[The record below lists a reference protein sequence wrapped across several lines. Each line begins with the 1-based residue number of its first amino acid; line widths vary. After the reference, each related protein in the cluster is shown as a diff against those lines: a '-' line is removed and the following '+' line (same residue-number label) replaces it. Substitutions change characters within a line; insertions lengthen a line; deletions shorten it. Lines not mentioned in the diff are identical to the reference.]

1 MNFPFQKT
9 VSAVLIGG
17 QFSLMFTCIS
27 SYAADK
33 VTPQGLGASDAY
45 ILQKQTMNDL
55 NNTHVVGK
63 NITFGNS
70 KVQESVN
77 KDGPM
82 ITDDLTPTT
91 AGKISANK
99 YYVNKT
105 EPSTTNMQATY
116 KLTDEGIDVLANQ
129 KKDNMDD
136 DLKTDSATIESQAYS
151 TIAKVA
157 AQSKPINS
165 SDPIFSKSNSVI
177 ETTNGNPFADC
188 ELDKKIISM
197 KKTVHHSDFKE
208 CTDAPTTEKGCVLKH
223 DFLPIIATTVGAT
236 GGGSEGNMYDT
247 CEGNKENCVS
257 IGFGKQYKNSEKLNS
272 GSCASNHVETTIAI
286 SNSKAVRKA
295 TLKTVRFT
303 GNVSLGFKSSSKT
316 DQPLFSFN
324 EGCTPNTEGKNYYMV
339 DNVHHYEDVTA
350 LVKNSSSNVMTMF
363 MDYTGAIPYVQMEV
377 EYDPSLVVQY
387 DEWTDAT
394 CASYAQAVHS
404 GSLKGTVECTYYR
417 PSIPTQDANATHV
430 FLNGMKISKDYIS
443 SFAGLSFNCA
453 TAKVTVEASQFK
465 DKEGN
470 ATSLPSCDQYQK
482 QGCSQSTISCEKYDA
497 DNNCVLQ
504 KNIYDCGYD
513 KAEDV
518 PTTESSYNCPG
529 AISCAGA
536 DCVNIMV
543 GDSSSD
549 YTKAL
554 GLMQMTQQGTN
565 DVDCTFSGDTS
576 SLDPNKPLNEQGS
589 VQCLIWKGEEKKC
602 KIFYSNGGL
611 GSAGNDCC
619 DDSQATTDIAQYIKN
634 QAHMFKLEGV
644 QDVVKSG
651 NFSNVDVRTA
661 WDDTSNLDPSGTQ
674 GAWGNNMVVN
684 GLWNVG
690 WTMLI
695 NFTGVGQKFQKI
707 SDNLTKPI
715 VNRLNN
721 LIPYAGDV
729 FQGAVYFCEQL
740 IINAIGQY
748 VKDIVVDILNKVFT
762 KIAEEI
768 TSAFISSSASEAA
781 KEAAKKVGEKVVENG
796 AMQAFSSFCQY
807 VVPIIGWIYAI
818 YKGVQMVINVA
829 TQCHDEDFEL
839 QNDIHLQKCDYVSR
853 YCSMENPGHFVGGFV
868 GGCLQWTQVYC
879 CFDSPL
885 SRILN
890 KQVRYAQRGCL
901 NLWPYAI
908 PACAFG
914 FGEKHAICNGI
925 TLDEIK
931 KVDWEKIDLTEWLN
945 LLSISGM
952 SPSEIT
958 NFGNGVD
965 DFLPIG
971 GRDQNGNKHDVNNQH
986 TSSSMIQ

>member
-9 VSAVLIGG
+9 ISTVLIGG
-17 QFSLMFTCIS
+17 QISLMFTCIS
-27 SYAADK
+27 AYAK
-33 VTPQGLGASDAY
+33 NTITPQEFGAQDAY

-70 KVQESVN
+70 KVQKSVN

-91 AGKISANK
+91 AGKIPANK
-99 YYVNKT
+99 YYVNKK
-105 EPSTTNMQATY
+105 EPSTINMQATY

-188 ELDKKIISM
+188 ELDKKIIAK

-208 CTDAPTTEKGCVLKH
+208 CTDAPTTEKGCVLTH

-236 GGGSEGNMYDT
+236 GGGNEGNMYDT

-257 IGFGKQYKNSEKLNS
+257 IGFGKKYSNSQKLNS
-272 GSCASNHVETTIAI
+272 GNCASNHVETTIAI

-377 EYDPSLVVQY
+377 EYDPSLVVKY

-453 TAKVTVEASQFK
+453 TAKVTVEPSQFK
-465 DKEGN
+465 DKDGN

-482 QGCSQSTISCEKYDA
+482 QGCSQSTISCEKYDS

-529 AISCAGA
+529 AISCAGE

-602 KIFYSNGGL
+602 KIFYTNGGL
-611 GSAGNDCC
+611 GAAGNDCC
-619 DDSQATTDIAQYIKN
+619 DGSNATTDIAQYIKN

-651 NFSNVDVRTA
+651 NFSNVKVDLVWHNNT
-661 WDDTSNLDPSGTQ
+661 NIKPSEMIT
-674 GAWGNNMVVN
+674 N
-684 GLWNVG
+684 GLWSVG
-690 WTMLI
+690 WDMLV
-695 NFTGVGQKFQKI
+695 NFTGVGQKFQQI
-707 SDNLTKPI
+707 TDNLTDPI

-729 FQGAVYFCEQL
+729 FRGSIYFGEQL
-740 IINAIGQY
+740 IINAVGQY
-748 VKDIVVDILNKVFT
+748 VKQVVSQILSEVYKAVARE
-762 KIAEEI
+762 IA
-768 TSAFISSSASEAA
+768 TAFGSGAGGEFVKEGA
-781 KEAAKKVGEKVVENG
+781 KEAGKKVGETIAKNG
-796 AMQAFSSFCQY
+796 VMEAFSSFCKY
-807 VVPIIGWIYAI
+807 VVPVIGWIYAI
-818 YKGVQMVINVA
+818 YKGVQMVINIA
-829 TQCHDEDFEL
+829 TKCHDEDFEL
-839 QNDIHLQKCDYVSR
+839 QNDIHLQNCDYVSR
-853 YCSMENPGHFVGGFV
+853 YCSMKNPGHFVGGFV

-890 KQVRYAQRGCL
+890 KQVRYAQRGCP

-914 FGEKHAICNGI
+914 FGKKHAICNGI
-925 TLDEIK
+925 TLDEIEK
-931 KVDWEKIDLTEWLN
+931 ADWEKIDLTEWLN

>member
-9 VSAVLIGG
+9 ISTVLIGG
-17 QFSLMFTCIS
+17 QISLMFTSIS
-27 SYAADK
+27 AYAK
-33 VTPQGLGASDAY
+33 NTITPQEFGAQDAY

-91 AGKISANK
+91 AGKIPANK
-99 YYVNKT
+99 YYVNKK
-105 EPSTTNMQATY
+105 EPSTTNMKATY

-165 SDPIFSKSNSVI
+165 NDPIFSKSNSVI

-188 ELDKKIISM
+188 ELDKKIIAM

-208 CTDAPTTEKGCVLKH
+208 CTEAPTTEKGCVLTH

-377 EYDPSLVVQY
+377 EYDPSLVVKY

-430 FLNGMKISKDYIS
+430 FL
-443 SFAGLSFNCA
+443 
-453 TAKVTVEASQFK
+453 
-465 DKEGN
+465 
-470 ATSLPSCDQYQK
+470 
-482 QGCSQSTISCEKYDA
+482 
-497 DNNCVLQ
+497 
-504 KNIYDCGYD
+504 
-513 KAEDV
+513 
-518 PTTESSYNCPG
+518 
-529 AISCAGA
+529 
-536 DCVNIMV
+536 MV
-543 GDSSSD
+543 
-549 YTKAL
+549 
-554 GLMQMTQQGTN
+554 
-565 DVDCTFSGDTS
+565 
-576 SLDPNKPLNEQGS
+576 
-589 VQCLIWKGEEKKC
+589 
-602 KIFYSNGGL
+602 
-611 GSAGNDCC
+611 
-619 DDSQATTDIAQYIKN
+619 
-634 QAHMFKLEGV
+634 
-644 QDVVKSG
+644 
-651 NFSNVDVRTA
+651 
-661 WDDTSNLDPSGTQ
+661 
-674 GAWGNNMVVN
+674 
-684 GLWNVG
+684 
-690 WTMLI
+690 
-695 NFTGVGQKFQKI
+695 
-707 SDNLTKPI
+707 
-715 VNRLNN
+715 
-721 LIPYAGDV
+721 
-729 FQGAVYFCEQL
+729 
-740 IINAIGQY
+740 
-748 VKDIVVDILNKVFT
+748 
-762 KIAEEI
+762 
-768 TSAFISSSASEAA
+768 
-781 KEAAKKVGEKVVENG
+781 
-796 AMQAFSSFCQY
+796 
-807 VVPIIGWIYAI
+807 
-818 YKGVQMVINVA
+818 
-829 TQCHDEDFEL
+829 
-839 QNDIHLQKCDYVSR
+839 
-853 YCSMENPGHFVGGFV
+853 
-868 GGCLQWTQVYC
+868 
-879 CFDSPL
+879 
-885 SRILN
+885 
-890 KQVRYAQRGCL
+890 
-901 NLWPYAI
+901 
-908 PACAFG
+908 
-914 FGEKHAICNGI
+914 
-925 TLDEIK
+925 
-931 KVDWEKIDLTEWLN
+931 
-945 LLSISGM
+945 
-952 SPSEIT
+952 
-958 NFGNGVD
+958 
-965 DFLPIG
+965 
-971 GRDQNGNKHDVNNQH
+971 
-986 TSSSMIQ
+986 

>member
-1 MNFPFQKT
+1 MKFPFQKT
-9 VSAVLIGG
+9 ISTVLIGG
-17 QFSLMFTCIS
+17 QISLMFTCIS
-27 SYAADK
+27 AYAK
-33 VTPQGLGASDAY
+33 NTITPQEFGAQDAY

-63 NITFGNS
+63 NIIFGNS
-70 KVQESVN
+70 KVQQSVN
-77 KDGPM
+77 KNGPM

-91 AGKISANK
+91 AGKVPANK
-99 YYVNKT
+99 YYVKKT

-116 KLTDEGIDVLANQ
+116 KLSDDGIDVLANQ

-165 SDPIFSKSNSVI
+165 NDPIFSKSDGVI
-177 ETTNGNPFADC
+177 GTTNGNPFADC
-188 ELDKKIISM
+188 ELDKKIIAT
-197 KKTVHHSDFKE
+197 KKTVHHADYKE
-208 CTDAPTTEKGCVLKH
+208 CTDAPTTENGCILQH

-236 GGGSEGNMYDT
+236 GGGNEGNMYDD
-247 CEGNKENCVS
+247 CEGHKENCVS
-257 IGFGKQYKNSEKLNS
+257 IGFGKKYRNIEKLNS

-286 SNSKAVRKA
+286 SNPKAVRKA

-303 GNVSLGFKSSSKT
+303 GNVSLGFKSSSKK

-324 EGCTPNTEGKNYYMV
+324 EGCTPNTEGKNYYMM
-339 DNVHHYEDVTA
+339 DTVHHYEDVTA

-377 EYDPSLVVQY
+377 EYDPSLVVKY

-404 GSLKGTVECTYYR
+404 GSLKGTVECTNYR
-417 PSIPTQDANATHV
+417 PSIPTNDANATHV
-430 FLNGMKISKDYIS
+430 YLNGIKISKEHIS
-443 SFAGLSFNCA
+443 SFAGLSFNCG
-453 TAKVTVEASQFK
+453 TAKVTVEPSQFK
-465 DKEGN
+465 DKDGN
-470 ATSLPSCDQYQK
+470 ATSLPSCYQYQK
-482 QGCSQSTISCEKYDA
+482 QGCSQSTISCEKYDS

-518 PTTESSYNCPG
+518 PTTESSYKCPG
-529 AISCAGA
+529 PISCAGA

-549 YTKAL
+549 WSKAL

-602 KIFYSNGGL
+602 KIFYTNGGL
-611 GSAGNDCC
+611 GAAGNDCC
-619 DDSQATTDIAQYIKN
+619 DASNATTDIAQYIKN

-651 NFSNVDVRTA
+651 NFSNVKVDLA
-661 WDDTSNLDPSGTQ
+661 WHNNTNLKPSEMIT
-674 GAWGNNMVVN
+674 N
-684 GLWNVG
+684 GLYSVG
-690 WTMLI
+690 WNMLV
-695 NFTGVGQKFQKI
+695 NFTGVGQKFQQI
-707 SDNLTKPI
+707 TDNLTDPI

-729 FQGAVYFCEQL
+729 FRGSIYFGEEL
-740 IINAIGQY
+740 IINAVGQY
-748 VKDIVVDILNKVFT
+748 VKQVVSQMLSQVYKAVARE
-762 KIAEEI
+762 IA
-768 TSAFISSSASEAA
+768 TAFGSGTGGEFVKEGA
-781 KEAAKKVGEKVVENG
+781 KEAGKKVGETVAENG
-796 AMQAFSSFCQY
+796 AMDAFSSFCEY

-818 YKGVQMVINVA
+818 YKGVQMIVDIA
-829 TQCHDEDFEL
+829 TKCHDDDFEL
-839 QNDIHLQKCDYVSR
+839 QNDIHLQNCDYVSR
-853 YCSMENPGHFVGGFV
+853 YCSMKNPGHFVGGFV
-868 GGCLQWTQVYC
+868 GGCLEWTQVYC

-890 KQVRYAQRGCL
+890 KQVRYAQRGCP

-925 TLDEIK
+925 TLDEIE

-952 SPSEIT
+952 SPSEIS

>member
-9 VSAVLIGG
+9 ISTVLIGG
-17 QFSLMFTCIS
+17 QISLMFTCIS
-27 SYAADK
+27 AYAK
-33 VTPQGLGASDAY
+33 NTITPQEFGAQDAY

-63 NITFGNS
+63 NIIFGNS
-70 KVQESVN
+70 KVQQSVN
-77 KDGPM
+77 KNGPM

-91 AGKISANK
+91 AGKVPANK
-99 YYVNKT
+99 YYVKKT

-116 KLTDEGIDVLANQ
+116 KLSDDGIDVLANQ

-165 SDPIFSKSNSVI
+165 NDPIFSKSDGVI
-177 ETTNGNPFADC
+177 GTTNGNPFADC
-188 ELDKKIISM
+188 ELDKKIIAT
-197 KKTVHHSDFKE
+197 KKTVHHADYKE
-208 CTDAPTTEKGCVLKH
+208 CTDAPTTEKGCVLTH
-223 DFLPIIATTVGAT
+223 DFLPIIATTVGAA
-236 GGGSEGNMYDT
+236 GGGNEGNMYDT

-257 IGFGKQYKNSEKLNS
+257 IGFGKKYSNSQKLNS
-272 GSCASNHVETTIAI
+272 GNCASNHVETTIAI

-377 EYDPSLVVQY
+377 EYDPSLVVKY

-453 TAKVTVEASQFK
+453 TAKVTVEPSQFK
-465 DKEGN
+465 DKDGN

-482 QGCSQSTISCEKYDA
+482 QGCSQSTISCEKYDS

-518 PTTESSYNCPG
+518 PTTESSYKCPG

-602 KIFYSNGGL
+602 KIFYTNGGL
-611 GSAGNDCC
+611 GAAGNDCC
-619 DDSQATTDIAQYIKN
+619 DGSNATTDIAQYIKN

-651 NFSNVDVRTA
+651 NFSNVKVDLA
-661 WDDTSNLDPSGTQ
+661 WHNNTNIKPSEMIT
-674 GAWGNNMVVN
+674 N
-684 GLWNVG
+684 GLWSVG
-690 WTMLI
+690 WDMLV
-695 NFTGVGQKFQKI
+695 NFTGVGQKFQQI
-707 SDNLTKPI
+707 TDNLTDPI

-729 FQGAVYFCEQL
+729 FRGSIYFGEQL
-740 IINAIGQY
+740 IINAVGQY
-748 VKDIVVDILNKVFT
+748 VKQVVSQILSEVYKAVARE
-762 KIAEEI
+762 IA
-768 TSAFISSSASEAA
+768 TAFGSGAGGEFVKEGA
-781 KEAAKKVGEKVVENG
+781 KEAGKKVGETIAKNG
-796 AMQAFSSFCQY
+796 VMEAFSSFCKY
-807 VVPIIGWIYAI
+807 VVPVIGWIYAI
-818 YKGVQMVINVA
+818 YKGVQMVINIA
-829 TQCHDEDFEL
+829 TKCHDEDFEL

-853 YCSMENPGHFVGGFV
+853 YCSMKNPGHFVGGFV

-890 KQVRYAQRGCL
+890 KQVRYAQRGCP

-914 FGEKHAICNGI
+914 FGKKHAICNGI
-925 TLDEIK
+925 TLDEIE

>member
-9 VSAVLIGG
+9 ISTVLIGG
-17 QFSLMFTCIS
+17 QISLMFTCIS
-27 SYAADK
+27 AYAK
-33 VTPQGLGASDAY
+33 NTITPQEFGAQDAY

-91 AGKISANK
+91 AGKIPANK
-99 YYVNKT
+99 YYVNKK

-165 SDPIFSKSNSVI
+165 NDPIFSKSDGVI
-177 ETTNGNPFADC
+177 GTTNGNPFADC
-188 ELDKKIISM
+188 ELDKKIIAT
-197 KKTVHHSDFKE
+197 KKTVHHADYKE
-208 CTDAPTTEKGCVLKH
+208 CTDAPTTENGCILQH

-236 GGGSEGNMYDT
+236 GGGNEGNMYDD
-247 CEGNKENCVS
+247 CEGHKENCVS
-257 IGFGKQYKNSEKLNS
+257 IGFGKKYRNTEKLNS

-286 SNSKAVRKA
+286 SNPKAVRKA

-339 DNVHHYEDVTA
+339 DTTHHYEDVTA
-350 LVKNSSSNVMTMF
+350 LVKSSSSNVMTMF

-377 EYDPSLVVQY
+377 EYDPSLVVKY

-404 GSLKGTVECTYYR
+404 GSLKGTVECTNYR
-417 PSIPTQDANATHV
+417 PSIPTNDANATHV
-430 FLNGMKISKDYIS
+430 FLNGMKISKEYIS
-443 SFAGLSFNCA
+443 SFAGLSFNCG
-453 TAKVTVEASQFK
+453 TAKVTVEPSQFK
-465 DKEGN
+465 DKDGN
-470 ATSLPSCDQYQK
+470 ATSLPSCYQYQK
-482 QGCSQSTISCEKYDA
+482 QGCSQSTISCEKYDS

-518 PTTESSYNCPG
+518 PTTESSYKCPG
-529 AISCAGA
+529 PISCAGA

-549 YTKAL
+549 WSKAL

-619 DDSQATTDIAQYIKN
+619 DASNATTDIAQYIKN

-651 NFSNVDVRTA
+651 NFSNVKVDLA
-661 WDDTSNLDPSGTQ
+661 WHNNTNIKPSEMIT
-674 GAWGNNMVVN
+674 N
-684 GLWNVG
+684 GLWSVG
-690 WTMLI
+690 WEMLV
-695 NFTGVGQKFQKI
+695 NFTGVGQKFQQI
-707 SDNLTKPI
+707 TDNLTDPI

-729 FQGAVYFCEQL
+729 FRGSIYFGEQL
-740 IINAIGQY
+740 IINAVGQY
-748 VKDIVVDILNKVFT
+748 VKQVVSQILSEVYKAVARE
-762 KIAEEI
+762 IA
-768 TSAFISSSASEAA
+768 TAFGSGAGGEFVKEGA
-781 KEAAKKVGEKVVENG
+781 KEAGKKVGETVAENG
-796 AMQAFSSFCQY
+796 AMEAFSSFCEY
-807 VVPIIGWIYAI
+807 VVPVIGWIYAI
-818 YKGVQMVINVA
+818 YKGVQMVINIA
-829 TQCHDEDFEL
+829 TKCHDDDFEL

-853 YCSMENPGHFVGGFV
+853 YCSMKNPGHFVGGFV
-868 GGCLQWTQVYC
+868 GGCLEWTEVYC

-890 KQVRYAQRGCL
+890 KQVRYAQRGCP

-925 TLDEIK
+925 TLDEIE

>member
-9 VSAVLIGG
+9 ISTVLIGG
-17 QFSLMFTCIS
+17 QISLMFTCIS
-27 SYAADK
+27 SYAK
-33 VTPQGLGASDAY
+33 NTITPQEFGAQDAY

-91 AGKISANK
+91 AGKIPANK
-99 YYVNKT
+99 YYVNKK

-188 ELDKKIISM
+188 ELDKKIIAT

-208 CTDAPTTEKGCVLKH
+208 CTDAPTTEKGCVLTH
-223 DFLPIIATTVGAT
+223 DFLPIIATTVGAA
-236 GGGSEGNMYDT
+236 GGGNEGNMYDT

-257 IGFGKQYKNSEKLNS
+257 IGFGKKYSHSQKLNS
-272 GSCASNHVETTIAI
+272 GNCASNHVETTIAI

-377 EYDPSLVVQY
+377 EYDPSLVVKY

-453 TAKVTVEASQFK
+453 TAKVTVEPSQFK
-465 DKEGN
+465 DKDGN

-482 QGCSQSTISCEKYDA
+482 QGCSQSTISCEKYDS

-602 KIFYSNGGL
+602 KIFYTNGGL
-611 GSAGNDCC
+611 GAAGNDCC
-619 DDSQATTDIAQYIKN
+619 DGSNATTDIAQYIKN

-651 NFSNVDVRTA
+651 NFSNVKVDLVWHNNT
-661 WDDTSNLDPSGTQ
+661 NIKPSEMIT
-674 GAWGNNMVVN
+674 N
-684 GLWNVG
+684 GLWSVG
-690 WTMLI
+690 WNMLV
-695 NFTGVGQKFQKI
+695 NFTGVGQKFQQI
-707 SDNLTKPI
+707 TDNLTDPI

-729 FQGAVYFCEQL
+729 FRGSIYFGEQL
-740 IINAIGQY
+740 IINAVGQY
-748 VKDIVVDILNKVFT
+748 VKQVVSQILSEVYKAVARE
-762 KIAEEI
+762 IA
-768 TSAFISSSASEAA
+768 TAFGSGAGGEFVKEGA
-781 KEAAKKVGEKVVENG
+781 KEAGKKVGETIAKNG
-796 AMQAFSSFCQY
+796 VMEAFSSFCKY
-807 VVPIIGWIYAI
+807 VVPVIGWIYAI
-818 YKGVQMVINVA
+818 YKGVQMVINIA
-829 TQCHDEDFEL
+829 TKCHDEDFEL

-853 YCSMENPGHFVGGFV
+853 YCSMKNPGHFVGGFV

-890 KQVRYAQRGCL
+890 KQVRYAQRGCP

-914 FGEKHAICNGI
+914 FGKKHAICNGI
-925 TLDEIK
+925 TLDEIE

>member
-1 MNFPFQKT
+1 MKFPFQKT
-9 VSAVLIGG
+9 ISTVLIGG
-17 QFSLMFTCIS
+17 QISLMFTCIS
-27 SYAADK
+27 AYAK
-33 VTPQGLGASDAY
+33 NTITPQEFGAQDAY

-63 NITFGNS
+63 NIVFGNS
-70 KVQESVN
+70 KVQQSVN
-77 KDGPM
+77 KNGPM

-91 AGKISANK
+91 AGKIPANK
-99 YYVNKT
+99 YYVNKK

-165 SDPIFSKSNSVI
+165 NDPIFSKSDGVI
-177 ETTNGNPFADC
+177 GTTNGNPFADC
-188 ELDKKIISM
+188 ELDKKIIAT
-197 KKTVHHSDFKE
+197 KKTVHHADYKE
-208 CTDAPTTEKGCVLKH
+208 CTDAPTTENGCILQH

-236 GGGSEGNMYDT
+236 GGGNEGNMYDD
-247 CEGNKENCVS
+247 CEGHKENCVS
-257 IGFGKQYKNSEKLNS
+257 IGFGKKYRNTEKLNS

-286 SNSKAVRKA
+286 SNPKAVRKA

-324 EGCTPNTEGKNYYMV
+324 EGCTPNTEGKNYYMM
-339 DNVHHYEDVTA
+339 DTAHHYEDVTA
-350 LVKNSSSNVMTMF
+350 LVKSSSSNVMTMF

-377 EYDPSLVVQY
+377 EYDPSLVVKY

-453 TAKVTVEASQFK
+453 TAKVTVEPSQFK
-465 DKEGN
+465 DKDGN

-482 QGCSQSTISCEKYDA
+482 QGCSQSTISCEKYDS

-518 PTTESSYNCPG
+518 PTTESSYKCPG
-529 AISCAGA
+529 PISCAGA

-549 YTKAL
+549 WSKAL

-576 SLDPNKPLNEQGS
+576 SLDPNRPLNEQGS

-602 KIFYSNGGL
+602 KIFYTNGGL
-611 GSAGNDCC
+611 GAAGNDCC
-619 DDSQATTDIAQYIKN
+619 DGSNATTDIAQYIKN

-651 NFSNVDVRTA
+651 NFSNVKVDLVWHNNT
-661 WDDTSNLDPSGTQ
+661 NIKPSEMIT
-674 GAWGNNMVVN
+674 N
-684 GLWNVG
+684 GLWSVG
-690 WTMLI
+690 WNMLV
-695 NFTGVGQKFQKI
+695 NFTGVGQKFQQI
-707 SDNLTKPI
+707 TDNLTDPI

-729 FQGAVYFCEQL
+729 FRGSIYFGEQL
-740 IINAIGQY
+740 IINAVGQY
-748 VKDIVVDILNKVFT
+748 VKQVVSQILSEVYKAVARE
-762 KIAEEI
+762 IA
-768 TSAFISSSASEAA
+768 TAFGSGAGGEFVKEGA
-781 KEAAKKVGEKVVENG
+781 KEAGKKVGETIAKNG
-796 AMQAFSSFCQY
+796 VMEAFSSFCKY
-807 VVPIIGWIYAI
+807 VVPVIGWIYAI
-818 YKGVQMVINVA
+818 YKGVQMVINIA
-829 TQCHDEDFEL
+829 TKCHDEDFEL

-853 YCSMENPGHFVGGFV
+853 YCSMKNPGHFVGGFV

-890 KQVRYAQRGCL
+890 KQVRYAQRGCP

-914 FGEKHAICNGI
+914 FGKKHAICNGI
-925 TLDEIK
+925 TLDEIE
-931 KVDWEKIDLTEWLN
+931 KVDWEKMDLTEWLN

>member
-1 MNFPFQKT
+1 MKFPFQKT
-9 VSAVLIGG
+9 ISTVLIGG
-17 QFSLMFTCIS
+17 QISLMFTCIS
-27 SYAADK
+27 AYAK
-33 VTPQGLGASDAY
+33 NTITPQEFGAQDAY

-63 NITFGNS
+63 NIVFGNS
-70 KVQESVN
+70 KVQQSVN
-77 KDGPM
+77 KNGPM

-91 AGKISANK
+91 AGKIPANK
-99 YYVNKT
+99 YYVNKK

-165 SDPIFSKSNSVI
+165 NDPIFSKSDGVI
-177 ETTNGNPFADC
+177 GTTNGNPFADC
-188 ELDKKIISM
+188 ELDKKIIAT
-197 KKTVHHSDFKE
+197 KKTVHHADYKE
-208 CTDAPTTEKGCVLKH
+208 CTDAPTTENGCILQH

-236 GGGSEGNMYDT
+236 GGGNEGNMYDD
-247 CEGNKENCVS
+247 CEGHKENCVS
-257 IGFGKQYKNSEKLNS
+257 IGFGKKYRNTEKLNS

-286 SNSKAVRKA
+286 SNPKAVRKA

-324 EGCTPNTEGKNYYMV
+324 EGCTPNTEGKNYYMM
-339 DNVHHYEDVTA
+339 DTAHHYEDVTA
-350 LVKNSSSNVMTMF
+350 LVKSSSSNVMTMF

-377 EYDPSLVVQY
+377 EYDPSLVVKY

-453 TAKVTVEASQFK
+453 TAKVTVEPSQFK
-465 DKEGN
+465 DKDGN

-482 QGCSQSTISCEKYDA
+482 QGCSQSTISCEKYDS

-518 PTTESSYNCPG
+518 PTTESSYKCPG
-529 AISCAGA
+529 PISCAGD

-549 YTKAL
+549 WSKAL

-602 KIFYSNGGL
+602 KIFYTNGGL
-611 GSAGNDCC
+611 GAAGNDCC
-619 DDSQATTDIAQYIKN
+619 DGSNATTDIAQYIKN

-651 NFSNVDVRTA
+651 NFSNVKVDLVWHNNT
-661 WDDTSNLDPSGTQ
+661 NIKPSEMIT
-674 GAWGNNMVVN
+674 N
-684 GLWNVG
+684 GLWSVG
-690 WTMLI
+690 WNMLV
-695 NFTGVGQKFQKI
+695 NFTGVGQKFQQI
-707 SDNLTKPI
+707 TDNLTDPI

-729 FQGAVYFCEQL
+729 FRGSIYFGEQL
-740 IINAIGQY
+740 IINAVGQY
-748 VKDIVVDILNKVFT
+748 VKQVVSQILSEVYKAVARE
-762 KIAEEI
+762 IA
-768 TSAFISSSASEAA
+768 TAFGSGAGGEFVKEGA
-781 KEAAKKVGEKVVENG
+781 KEAGKKVGETIAKNG
-796 AMQAFSSFCQY
+796 VMEAFSSFCKY
-807 VVPIIGWIYAI
+807 VVPVIGWIYAI
-818 YKGVQMVINVA
+818 YKGVQMVINIA
-829 TQCHDEDFEL
+829 TKCHDEDFEL

-853 YCSMENPGHFVGGFV
+853 YCSMKNPGHFVGGFV

-890 KQVRYAQRGCL
+890 KQVRYAQRGCP

-914 FGEKHAICNGI
+914 FGKKHAICNGI

>member
-9 VSAVLIGG
+9 ISTVLIGC
-17 QFSLMFTCIS
+17 QISLMFTCIS
-27 SYAADK
+27 AYAK
-33 VTPQGLGASDAY
+33 NTITPQEFGAQDAY

-70 KVQESVN
+70 KVQKSVN

-91 AGKISANK
+91 AGKIPANK
-99 YYVNKT
+99 YYVNKK

-188 ELDKKIISM
+188 ELDKKIIAK

-208 CTDAPTTEKGCVLKH
+208 CTDAPTTEKGCVLTH

-236 GGGSEGNMYDT
+236 GGGNEGNMYDT

-257 IGFGKQYKNSEKLNS
+257 IGFGKKYSNSQKLNS
-272 GSCASNHVETTIAI
+272 GNCASNHVETTIAI

-377 EYDPSLVVQY
+377 EYDPSLVVKY

-453 TAKVTVEASQFK
+453 TAKVTVEPSQFK
-465 DKEGN
+465 DKDGN

-482 QGCSQSTISCEKYDA
+482 QGCSQSTISCEKYDS

-602 KIFYSNGGL
+602 KIFYTNGGL
-611 GSAGNDCC
+611 GAAGNDCC
-619 DDSQATTDIAQYIKN
+619 DGSNATTDIAQYIKN

-651 NFSNVDVRTA
+651 NFSNVKVDLVWHNNT
-661 WDDTSNLDPSGTQ
+661 NIKPSEMIT
-674 GAWGNNMVVN
+674 N
-684 GLWNVG
+684 GLWSVG
-690 WTMLI
+690 WDMLV
-695 NFTGVGQKFQKI
+695 NFTGVGQKFQQI
-707 SDNLTKPI
+707 TDNLTDPI

-729 FQGAVYFCEQL
+729 FRGSIYFGEQL
-740 IINAIGQY
+740 IINAVGQY
-748 VKDIVVDILNKVFT
+748 VKQVVSQILSEVYKAVARE
-762 KIAEEI
+762 IA
-768 TSAFISSSASEAA
+768 TAFGSGAGGEFVKEGA
-781 KEAAKKVGEKVVENG
+781 KEAGKKVGETIAKNG
-796 AMQAFSSFCQY
+796 VMEAFSSFCKY
-807 VVPIIGWIYAI
+807 VVPVIGWIYAI
-818 YKGVQMVINVA
+818 YKGVQMVINIA
-829 TQCHDEDFEL
+829 TKCHDEDFEL

-853 YCSMENPGHFVGGFV
+853 YCSMKNPGHFVGGFV

-890 KQVRYAQRGCL
+890 KQVRYAQRGCP

-914 FGEKHAICNGI
+914 FGKKHAICNGI
-925 TLDEIK
+925 TLDEIE

>member
-9 VSAVLIGG
+9 ISTVLIGG
-17 QFSLMFTCIS
+17 QISLMFTSIS
-27 SYAADK
+27 AYAK
-33 VTPQGLGASDAY
+33 NTITPQEFGAQDAY

-91 AGKISANK
+91 AGKIPANK
-99 YYVNKT
+99 YYVNKK

-165 SDPIFSKSNSVI
+165 NDPIFSKSNSVI

-188 ELDKKIISM
+188 ELDKKIIAT

-208 CTDAPTTEKGCVLKH
+208 CTEAPTTEKGCVLTH

-377 EYDPSLVVQY
+377 EYDPSLVVKY

-453 TAKVTVEASQFK
+453 TAKVTVEPSQFK
-465 DKEGN
+465 DKDGN

-482 QGCSQSTISCEKYDA
+482 QGCSQSTISCEKYDS

-529 AISCAGA
+529 AISCAGE

-619 DDSQATTDIAQYIKN
+619 DASNATTDIAQYIKN

-651 NFSNVDVRTA
+651 NFSNVKVDLA
-661 WDDTSNLDPSGTQ
+661 WHNNTNIKPSEMIT
-674 GAWGNNMVVN
+674 N
-684 GLWNVG
+684 GLWSVG
-690 WTMLI
+690 WEMLV
-695 NFTGVGQKFQKI
+695 NFTGVGQKFQQI
-707 SDNLTKPI
+707 TDNLTDPI

-729 FQGAVYFCEQL
+729 FRGSIYFGEQL
-740 IINAIGQY
+740 IINAVGQY
-748 VKDIVVDILNKVFT
+748 VKQVVSEILSEVYKAVARE
-762 KIAEEI
+762 IA
-768 TSAFISSSASEAA
+768 TAFGSGAGGEFVKEGA
-781 KEAAKKVGEKVVENG
+781 KEAGKKVGETVAENG
-796 AMQAFSSFCQY
+796 AMEAFSSFCEY
-807 VVPIIGWIYAI
+807 VVPVIGWIYAI
-818 YKGVQMVINVA
+818 YKGVQMVINIA
-829 TQCHDEDFEL
+829 TKCHDEDFEL

-853 YCSMENPGHFVGGFV
+853 YCSMKNPGHFVGGFV

-890 KQVRYAQRGCL
+890 KQVRYAQRGCP

-925 TLDEIK
+925 TLDEIE